1 MPELVVDQR
10 IGVLV
15 PKGTSADIV
24 ARLNTGINAALA
36 DEKVRKAFTEQA
48 QDPAGGTAE
57 QYGKLVRDDSDKIAR
72 LVKILNIEV
81 Q

>member
-1 MPELVVDQR
+1 V
-10 IGVLV
+10 
-15 PKGTSADIV
+15 
-24 ARLNTGINAALA
+24 
-36 DEKVRKAFTEQA
+36 FTDQA

-57 QYGKLVRDDSDKIAR
+57 QDGERVRDDSDKIAR